1 MGWRVIAPARKPQ
14 AIRLLSPCAATQRLA
29 ARLATGLLIV
39 VVSYLLVITGLEI
52 AALVSRMS

>member
-1 MGWRVIAPARKPQ
+1 MIGAPRKPQ
-14 AIRLLSPCAATQRLA
+14 AIRLLSPGAAATRLA
-29 ARLATGLLIV
+29 ARIANGLAVV